1 MPDRST
7 LASGSFDRGLP
18 GAGFASVLSFFT
30 MTVCAGFLPSGVIL
44 DKSTFETNSS
54 FFGCYFGFG
63 AAVAVVGFEGAC
75 FTTGSY
81 WASSSCPKSAFSS
94 ICFYYKAAI
103 ASSSL
108 YTSGSGSALT
118 SAFFGATTVVLIYVL
133 PSNDAIALL
142 LKDMAFMV
150 S

>member
-1 MPDRST
+1 
-7 LASGSFDRGLP
+7 
-18 GAGFASVLSFFT
+18 